1 VAGTPDTVS
10 WFSSGTFPY
19 DGAMSGAWVAL
30 VLALQAQPRIVVTAA
45 GALDAQRLSDALHA
59 YLGDVDIAVE
69 NAPAGDPRDIR
80 QRMAEAKQLGE
91 SVRALAVIHAEG
103 GSADAIEIELDDLTT
118 QKTLIATVPKP
129 PRDEDLY
136 RTLALK
142 IQSLLRATLSEA
154 RDTLDPA
161 SPAGR
166 LAAES
171 EVSVSPA
178 PAPPPQWENPLA
190 GRLALETGYQV
201 LSLAAAGVVLQ
212 GMSVVASWKIGRRF
226 DVALG
231 IAVLDPRNVP
241 AGDVSVAGDIKPIF
255 GAARA
260 HWRWRRVEVLVGPS
274 LEVALASITPPPV
287 TPKMTVTIRSSRDMI
302 LAAGAEGEVRLSLTG
317 PLALYAR
324 GDVLGVLDAPAYE
337 VGGAS
342 ILDTSRLHV
351 AGSVGVGMVF
361 P

>member
-1 VAGTPDTVS
+1 
-10 WFSSGTFPY
+10 
-19 DGAMSGAWVAL
+19 MSGAWVAL

-45 GALDAQRLSDALHA
+45 GALDPQRLSDALHA
-59 YLGDVDIAVE
+59 YLGDVEIAVE
-69 NAPAGDPRDIR
+69 NAPAGEPRDIR

-103 GSADAIEIELDDLTT
+103 GSVDTIEIELDDLTT

-166 LAAES
+166 LAAQS
-171 EVSVSPA
+171 EVTVSPSSSR
-178 PAPPPQWENPLA
+178 WENPLA
-190 GRLALETGYQV
+190 GRLALETGYQA
-201 LSLAAAGVVLQ
+201 LSLAASGVVLQ
-212 GMSVVASWKIGRRF
+212 GLSVVGSWKIGRRF
-226 DVALG
+226 DVAVG
-231 IAVLDPRNVP
+231 IAALGSREVSS
-241 AGDVSVAGDIKPIF
+241 GDVSAVGDIKPIF
-255 GAARA
+255 AAARA
-260 HWRWRRVEVLVGPS
+260 HWGWRRLELLVGPS
-274 LEVALASITPPPV
+274 LELALASIAPQKNMNV
-287 TPKMTVTIRSSRDMI
+287 ALRSSRDMI
-302 LAAGAEGEVRLSLTG
+302 LAAGAEGEVRVAVTG

-324 GDVLGVLDAPAYE
+324 GDVLGVLDAPAYD
-337 VGGAS
+337 VSGAP

-351 AGSVGVGMVF
+351 AGSVGLGMVF